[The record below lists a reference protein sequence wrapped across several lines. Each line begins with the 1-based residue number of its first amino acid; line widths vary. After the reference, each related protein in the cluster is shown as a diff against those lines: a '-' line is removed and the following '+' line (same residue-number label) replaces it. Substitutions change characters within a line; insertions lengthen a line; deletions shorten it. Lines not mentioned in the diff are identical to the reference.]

1 MTASPTQMNDSAR
14 ASAGDSAATE
24 HLAHLPKMSPT
35 AGVTEQDYVA
45 INAVAVVS
53 LLAGLASILAVI
65 NDILA
70 VIPLVGLFMA
80 IVGLRQIAGSN
91 GTQSGR
97 GIGMAG
103 LFLCTAFLSYVVA
116 TDVSLG
122 MARRAD
128 REAIA
133 QLSQQFGQDVSDHA
147 YDSAYDLFSQRFK
160 SRVSRQE
167 FVSKLKG
174 MQDRLIENGASGQ
187 GLGPV
192 TGASWNGLAQFF
204 IDNDSGSF
212 TAGSEIAFHFRE
224 SVATE
229 PMGATF
235 RKAGGTWTIDS
246 LPTMF
251 PAQHQ

>member
-1 MTASPTQMNDSAR
+1 MTASPTQLNDSPHGIAD
-14 ASAGDSAATE
+14 AAATE

-45 INAVAVVS
+45 INPLSVVS
-53 LLAGLASILAVI
+53 MLAGLASILAVI
-65 NDILA
+65 NDVLA
-70 VIPLVGLFMA
+70 VIPLVGFFLA
-80 IVGLRQIAGSN
+80 VWSLRQIAGSN
-91 GTQSGR
+91 CTQTGR
-97 GIGMAG
+97 GIGMSG
-103 LFLCTAFLSYVVA
+103 LFLCTAILSFVVA
-116 TDVSLG
+116 TDAVFSFT
-122 MARRAD
+122 RNAD
-128 REAIA
+128 RNAIA
-133 QLSQQFGQDVSDHA
+133 QLSQQFGQDVSDRA

-174 MQDRLIENGASGQ
+174 MQDRLASDLAKGQ

-192 TGASWNGLAQFF
+192 SSASWNGLAQFF

-212 TAGSEIAFHFRE
+212 TAGSEIDFHFPN
-224 SVATE
+224 SSA
-229 PMGATF
+229 PQPLGATF

-246 LPTMF
+246 LPSMF